1 MTDLVTTLPAPPED
15 GRVQHVGRFAM
26 RMALADPSPEAAE
39 RWSRRAEV
47 VAQWPIVEWQ
57 AAQGADH
64 A

>member
-1 MTDLVTTLPAPPED
+1 
-15 GRVQHVGRFAM
+15 M